1 MVKQGGRHGTA
12 ISTGIGVNKPESIF
26 HFESQ
31 HLGNSYAGVTLTERG
46 GYVEAHYII
55 IHGIYFS
62 ELPQDHKE
70 PYLSGKESVTM
81 FCIDSLFGM

>member
-31 HLGNSYAGVTLTERG
+31 YLGNSYAGVTLTERG
-46 GYVEAHYII
+46 GYVEAHYM
-55 IHGIYFS
+55 YY
-62 ELPQDHKE
+62 PR
-70 PYLSGKESVTM
+70 YL
-81 FCIDSLFGM
+81 F